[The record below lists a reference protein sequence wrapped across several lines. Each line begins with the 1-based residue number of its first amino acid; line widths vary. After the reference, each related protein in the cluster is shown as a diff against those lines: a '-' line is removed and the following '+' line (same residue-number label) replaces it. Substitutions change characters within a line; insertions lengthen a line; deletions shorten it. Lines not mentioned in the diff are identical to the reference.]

1 MRYFISIFATLIISL
16 IGIKTEA
23 KEVSYT
29 TKRVPAEWETHEAT
43 WMQWPGYWYIYL
55 GTILSTILSTHINS
69 K

>member
-29 TKRVPAEWETHEAT
+29 TKRVPAEWETYNDEPNH
-43 WMQWPGYWYIYL
+43 
-55 GTILSTILSTHINS
+55 
-69 K
+69 